1 MKILHKILSVFLVT
15 ILMTIGLPPR
25 TQVSAGGYLTP
36 CTDSSGLRYII
47 TVTNVSN
54 TSDTPTHFAPGIWA
68 LHSQP
73 GPLFHADL
81 AAGNLGLENLAEDGD
96 PGPLAQSME
105 ALGLTHGVFH
115 TPVGSDGPG
124 PLLPGEN
131 YTFAV
136 ETTTPSPTRLSL
148 AFMFVQSNDWFIGT
162 GEEGIDLQNPF
173 EGPIA
178 DMDLTQ
184 QLYLWDA
191 GTEVDEPAGEG
202 ANQASRQSGPNTGPE
217 DTDSRVRLITDP
229 QVTDLVQVT
238 IARDLPTVFDVTL
251 RNISDQ
257 SRYPTP
263 FAPGVFAADTDPDVF
278 YMEGHARFF
287 IEGQRKLINGL
298 ETLAEDGDPSQI
310 HAFIGTGGFM
320 AETMMDPFPGL
331 ARYGIFNTPV
341 GADGPGP
348 LLPSETYTFKV
359 TTNQKAPHL
368 FLALMFVQSNDWFV
382 ATQSQGFNLF
392 HEDGTPLSGSIPVYL
407 YDAGTEEDE
416 PFGEGMNQAPRQAE
430 PNTGPADKDPTV
442 RRVETIDAS
451 ELLEVTVTPRSPQTF
466 RVSLSNVSA
475 SDPIAPGVV
484 ASHGLCD
491 PFFTTGAPDRDL
503 GLEALAEDGNPA
515 ALAQAIHD
523 QGLPVRVVN
532 QTTDAEGPEPLL
544 PGTTY
549 ETTITIHPAESN
561 LSLAFMYVQS
571 NDLFVGSPPGGIN
584 MWDAYGNPRS
594 GDITGYLSL
603 WDAGTEENQMPGT
616 GSYQPLRQGNLYR
629 GPVDPDSTV
638 RIVADGY
645 TYPTVQ
651 DLVLVTVTPLEG
663 GMSE

>member
-1 MKILHKILSVFLVT
+1 M
-15 ILMTIGLPPR
+15 
-25 TQVSAGGYLTP
+25 SAGGYLTP

-47 TVTNVSN
+47 TVANVSE
-54 TSDTPTHFAPGIWA
+54 TSDTPTPFAPGIWA

-81 AAGNLGLENLAEDGD
+81 EAGNLGLENLAEDGD
-96 PGPLAQSME
+96 PGPLAQSLE

-115 TPVGSDGPG
+115 TRVGSDGPG

-131 YTFAV
+131 YTLAV
-136 ETTTPSPTRLSL
+136 DATTPSPTRLSL
-148 AFMFVQSNDWFIGT
+148 AFMIVQSNDWFIGT

-173 EGPIA
+173 GGSIA

-184 QLYLWDA
+184 QLYLWDS

-229 QVTDLVQVT
+229 QVTDLVQAA
-238 IARDLPTVFDVTL
+238 IAWDLPTVFDVTL

-263 FAPGVFAADTDPDVF
+263 LAPGVFAADTDPDVF

-298 ETLAEDGDPSQI
+298 ETLAEDGDPCQI

-331 ARYGIFNTPV
+331 ARFGIFNTPV
-341 GADGPGP
+341 GADGPRP
-348 LLPSETYTFKV
+348 SLPRETYTFKV

-368 FLALMFVQSNDWFV
+368 FLALMFVQSND
-382 ATQSQGFNLF
+382 
-392 HEDGTPLSGSIPVYL
+392 
-407 YDAGTEEDE
+407 
-416 PFGEGMNQAPRQAE
+416 
-430 PNTGPADKDPTV
+430 
-442 RRVETIDAS
+442 
-451 ELLEVTVTPRSPQTF
+451 
-466 RVSLSNVSA
+466 
-475 SDPIAPGVV
+475 
-484 ASHGLCD
+484 
-491 PFFTTGAPDRDL
+491 
-503 GLEALAEDGNPA
+503 
-515 ALAQAIHD
+515 
-523 QGLPVRVVN
+523 
-532 QTTDAEGPEPLL
+532 
-544 PGTTY
+544 
-549 ETTITIHPAESN
+549 
-561 LSLAFMYVQS
+561 
-571 NDLFVGSPPGGIN
+571 LFVGSPPGGIN
-584 MWDAYGNPRS
+584 MWVAYGNPRS

-616 GSYQPLRQGNLYR
+616 GSYHPLRRSNFHL

-638 RIVADGY
+638 RIVADGSA
-645 TYPTVQ
+645 YPTVQ
-651 DLVLVTVTPLEG
+651 DLVLVTVTPLEEG
-663 GMSE
+663 VPE